1 MSKNTK
7 NTKNVKKT
15 GDDSERPFR
24 DPERP
29 FRLVVPDFNEDET
42 HNISSS
48 RKFNTNTSKIPQV
61 SSSSP
66 LPEISQTSSSPSLS
80 KASSSSPSFPKISRT
95 SSSPSLSKA
104 SSSSLSFPKISHVS
118 SSTTSS
124 SNMPSLA
131 NLQIKIPNI
140 RLPKSVTDL
149 PKKIPQ
155 PLENE
160 NERSKFRVTILNCL
174 LTNVLRYVYEN
185 QFI

>member
-80 KASSSSPSFPKISRT
+80 KASSSSPSFPKIS
-95 SSSPSLSKA
+95 
-104 SSSSLSFPKISHVS
+104 HVS

-160 NERSKFRVTILNCL
+160 NERSKF
-174 LTNVLRYVYEN
+174 
-185 QFI
+185 